1 MRAQPPVT
9 LSVIMPVF
17 NEAAI
22 IRAALRTLQPLRQA
36 GHELIVVDGGSSD
49 EGPALSSGLAD
60 RIILSGRGR
69 ARQMNAGAG
78 VAKGDILLFLHADTM
93 LPRGADRLITEGL
106 ERSAR
111 CWGRFDVRL
120 AGRQRPLRL
129 VEALMNL
136 RSRLSGIATGDQA
149 IFVRRSTFQKIG
161 GFPPIE
167 LMEDIALSK
176 RLKRLSRPL
185 CLEQRVITSSRRWEQ
200 HGILSTILFMWRMR
214 LAYFFGADPARLAQ
228 RYYRT

>member
-1 MRAQPPVT
+1 
-9 LSVIMPVF
+9 MPVF

-22 IRAALRTLQPLRQA
+22 IRSALRALQPLRQA
-36 GHELIVVDGGSSD
+36 GHELIVADGGSSD
-49 EGPALSSGLAD
+49 DGPALAAGLAD
-60 RIILSGRGR
+60 RVIHSERGR

-78 VAKGDILLFLHADTM
+78 ATEGDILLFLHADTM
-93 LPRGADRLITEGL
+93 LPQGADRAIITGL
-106 ERSAR
+106 KRSAR

-129 VEALMNL
+129 VETLMNL

-149 IFVRRSTFQKIG
+149 VFVRRSAFQEVG

-185 CLEQRVITSSRRWEQ
+185 CLRQRVITSSRRWEQ
-200 HGILSTILFMWRMR
+200 HGILPTILFMWRLR
-214 LAYFFGADPARLAQ
+214 LAYFLGADPARLAQ
-228 RYYRT
+228 RYYRP